1 MAAWKK
7 AKRGVHSGRH
17 LFQYYLSQTHK
28 VPMRKLPDLA
38 WEVKK
43 CFQEEGIA
51 KTWWRRG
58 CLPGDQKAAEVLKR
72 EKRAT
77 WHCHSS
83 EGPERKSMMRQ

>member
-1 MAAWKK
+1 
-7 AKRGVHSGRH
+7 
-17 LFQYYLSQTHK
+17 
-28 VPMRKLPDLA
+28 MRKLPDLA

-51 KTWWRRG
+51 KTWWKRG
-58 CLPGDQKAAEVLKR
+58 CSPGDQIAAEVLKR

-83 EGPERKSMMRQ
+83 EGPKREINDKAVRMKVEVSDTYELPPDKVL